1 MTSSKRRPT
10 PTLTYPL
17 GLIDSP
23 DVDYVV
29 FTAVEYQP
37 PGITPV
43 GGNNSFRFNNASD
56 LARNA
61 ITNNPLTNNVGYL
74 FLPIPDNVADVNQTN
89 WRTSSINSL
98 QMDGVDLGR
107 GILDVTS
114 SGGDVGDIISGV
126 GQELSDKAKKYT
138 QGITDPTVRR
148 NIESALLGKAVN
160 SIGGNI
166 DAQDLVSRDSGQ
178 ILNPNME
185 LLFKSIQLQT
195 FSYNFTFTARS
206 AEEGNMVKS
215 IIRTFKKRMSP
226 KSTAGSS
233 LVASGLFI
241 AAPDVFEIKFMKGGE
256 MHPFLPRHKVCAL
269 TNMQTNYTGGGSYAT
284 YYDGTPVNVSM
295 TLTFTE
301 LSPVYAEDFDESIE
315 GVGF

>member
-1 MTSSKRRPT
+1 MTSSKRKAT
-10 PTLTYPL
+10 PSLTYPL

-23 DVDYVV
+23 DVDYMV

-37 PGITPV
+37 PGITPI
-43 GGNNSFRFNNASD
+43 GGNDSFRFNNGSD

-61 ITNNPLTNNVGYL
+61 IANSPLKNNVGYL

-89 WRTSSINSL
+89 WRTSSINSI
-98 QMDGVDLGR
+98 QMDGIDLGR
-107 GILDVTS
+107 GLLDATTLGEGNGDMAGAAGQVIGDKFEKYK
-114 SGGDVGDIISGV
+114 GGIKSEI
-126 GQELSDKAKKYT
+126 
-138 QGITDPTVRR
+138 VRR
-148 NIESALLGKAVN
+148 NLESAVLGAAVN

-166 DAQDLVSRDSGQ
+166 DAEDLISRDSGQ

-195 FSYNFTFTARS
+195 FSYTFTFTARS
-206 AEEGNMVKS
+206 AEEGNIIKA

-226 KSTAGSS
+226 KSTTDSGA
-233 LVASGLFI
+233 AAGLFI

-295 TLTFTE
+295 TLSFTE